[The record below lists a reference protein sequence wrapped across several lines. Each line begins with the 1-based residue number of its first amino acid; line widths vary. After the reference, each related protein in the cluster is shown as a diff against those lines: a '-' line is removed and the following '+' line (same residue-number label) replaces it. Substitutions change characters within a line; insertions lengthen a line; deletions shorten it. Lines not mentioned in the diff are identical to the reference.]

1 MRKTKILVRASKET
15 TLRSIEPTSLN
26 TSNTLLINSL
36 TRSKMSLDST
46 RDERGALALVY
57 NVVQS
62 VMPQPAAVGTALYF
76 TRRNISTFLEE

>member
-15 TLRSIEPTSLN
+15 TPRSIEPTSLN

-36 TRSKMSLDST
+36 MRSKMSLDST

-57 NVVQS
+57 NIV
-62 VMPQPAAVGTALYF
+62 
-76 TRRNISTFLEE
+76 